1 MRHLRW
7 PFAGAALLAMLAI
20 LNPPS
25 RLLAQTRPEPERVK
39 IEFEV
44 DALSAL
50 NDLQLTADQI
60 AALHDLSSDTA
71 ATVNDVPAH
80 VDDEYKTAL
89 KEMRAAL
96 LSRNDD
102 RIEQAQDKLSTLG
115 DKQDPDS
122 EPDFDNTDA
131 AKNKAPGFLK
141 TLSASQVAHYLAQNA
156 DDVQDPQDLLIDAI
170 HQSRTLSDD
179 DFDDFRDETSQQ
191 LGLLAGGTA
200 PSKTPAVIA
209 KASRFLARVRH
220 LSAQDYDAQKS
231 ALEDEARKMVDHDPI
246 PCIRH
251 WMEGE
256 LADLLSNPE
265 LQTALKDWDASSKN
279 ALNKSD
285 Q

>member
-1 MRHLRW
+1 
-7 PFAGAALLAMLAI
+7 
-20 LNPPS
+20 
-25 RLLAQTRPEPERVK
+25 
-39 IEFEV
+39 V

-50 NDLQLTADQI
+50 NDLQLTAEQI
-60 AALHDLSSDTA
+60 KALRDLSSDTA

-80 VDDEYKTAL
+80 VDDEYKAAL
-89 KEMRAAL
+89 KEVRAAL

-115 DKQDPDS
+115 EKQDPDS

-131 AKNKAPGFLK
+131 AKTKAPGFLK

-156 DDVQDPQDLLIDAI
+156 DDVQDPVELLIDAI
-170 HQSRTLSDD
+170 HQARTLSDD
-179 DFDDFRDETSQQ
+179 DFDDFRDETAQQ
-191 LGLLAGGTA
+191 MGLLAGGPA
-200 PSKTPAVIA
+200 PAKTPSIIA
-209 KASRFLARVRH
+209 KTTRFLTRVRR

-231 ALEDEARKMVDHDPI
+231 TLEDEARKMVEHDPMTY
-246 PCIRH
+246 IRH

-265 LQTALKDWDASSKN
+265 LQTALKDWEASSKN